1 MQNESFQLGICMA
14 GAVSAGA
21 YTAGVLDCL
30 MEALEE
36 WEQKRGQAGIPT
48 HRVTISV
55 VGGASAGG
63 MTGLLTAAAIQQ
75 PSKKIFYKSWVEMEA
90 DSMVGPML
98 DPSDIIASQ
107 SLSSLLNGSFVE
119 RLSHQAIE
127 AAQQPSHELPAY
139 IDPSLKLFATLTNLK
154 GYPYNI
160 SFTSALQKKEHSMLV
175 HNDFACFQLAGS
187 RLPNVNQQKR
197 EAPIYTDPGWIP
209 LNLAAGKN
217 TDILQQAI
225 MATGAFPLVLKPVQ
239 LKRTQRM
246 ILDNEWLHQNGL
258 LLDSPSED
266 HISLQVDGGL
276 MNNEPFEKVRELLQK
291 KNAGAAATS
300 DRNSFSSFTHTVL
313 MIDPFPDTPS
323 FQEKDSLQFT
333 GIAKQILFA
342 MLHQMKAKPLPIAD
356 MMNKEKA
363 GQFLIAPVR
372 YINNPEERIEGGKAI
387 ASGVAG
393 GFGGFLSKSFRA
405 HDYALGQYNCARFL
419 KNHFTV
425 PIKQLHQHP
434 LFSKGYAG
442 IDWKPFLSEN
452 KDSVQIIPV
461 FQLLKQ
467 APEWPVIHSQSIDAL
482 HPAIRRRSAAI
493 LSVISRHWFRKRI
506 LQLSGQLFVNRYMS
520 SSIIRHIKSELIAH
534 RLMQ

>member
-63 MTGLLTAAAIQQ
+63 MTGLLTAAAI
-75 PSKKIFYKSWVEMEA
+75 
-90 DSMVGPML
+90 
-98 DPSDIIASQ
+98 
-107 SLSSLLNGSFVE
+107 
-119 RLSHQAIE
+119 
-127 AAQQPSHELPAY
+127 QQPSHELPAY

-323 FQEKDSLQFT
+323 FQEKDSLHFT

-393 GFGGFLSKSFRA
+393 GFGGF
-405 HDYALGQYNCARFL
+405 
-419 KNHFTV
+419 
-425 PIKQLHQHP
+425 
-434 LFSKGYAG
+434 
-442 IDWKPFLSEN
+442 
-452 KDSVQIIPV
+452 QI
-461 FQLLKQ
+461 
-467 APEWPVIHSQSIDAL
+467 
-482 HPAIRRRSAAI
+482 
-493 LSVISRHWFRKRI
+493 
-506 LQLSGQLFVNRYMS
+506 G
-520 SSIIRHIKSELIAH
+520 
-534 RLMQ
+534 

>member
-1 MQNESFQLGICMA
+1 MQNEAFQLGLCMA

-30 MEALEE
+30 LEALEG
-36 WEQKRGQAGIPT
+36 WEQKRGQEGVPT

-75 PSKKIFYKSWVEMEA
+75 PSEKIFYKSWVEMEA
-90 DSMVGPML
+90 DSMAGTML

-119 RLSHQAIE
+119 RLSHWAIE
-127 AAQQPSHELPAY
+127 TALQPSPVLPAY

-160 SFTSALQKKEHSMLV
+160 SFTSALQKKAHRMMV

-187 RLPNVNQQKR
+187 RLPNMEQQER
-197 EAPIYTDPGWIP
+197 ETQLQADPGWIP
-209 LNLAAGKN
+209 LNLSAGKN

-239 LKRTQRM
+239 LKRANRM
-246 ILDNEWLHQNGL
+246 ILENDWLNQNGL
-258 LLDSPSED
+258 LLDTQSED
-266 HISLQVDGGL
+266 YFSLQVDGGL
-276 MNNEPFEKVRELLQK
+276 MNNEPFEKVRELLQE
-291 KNAGAAATS
+291 KNAGAATAPYR
-300 DRNSFSSFTHTVL
+300 DSFSSFTNTVL
-313 MIDPFPDTPS
+313 MIDPFPDTLS
-323 FQEKDSLQFT
+323 FQENDSLHFR

-342 MLHQMKAKPLPIAD
+342 ILHQMKAKPLPIAD

-372 YINNPEERIEGGKAI
+372 YAKNTEERIEGSKAI

-419 KNHFTV
+419 QNHFTV
-425 PIKQLHQHP
+425 PINRLHQHP

-442 IDWKPFLSEN
+442 IDVQPFLSEN

-461 FQLLKQ
+461 FQLPKK

-482 HPAIRRRSAAI
+482 HPAIRRRTAAI
-493 LSVISRHWFRKRI
+493 LSVMSRHWFRKRL
-506 LQLSGQLFVNRYMS
+506 LQLSGQFLINRYTAN
-520 SSIIRHIKSELIAH
+520 SIIRHLKSELTAH
-534 RLMQ
+534 SLLQ

>member
-1 MQNESFQLGICMA
+1 MQNEAFQLGICMA

-30 MEALEE
+30 LEALDG
-36 WEQKRGQAGIPT
+36 WEQKRGQTGVPT

-63 MTGLLTAAAIQQ
+63 MTGLLTAAAVQQ
-75 PSKKIFYKSWVEMEA
+75 PAEKIFYNSWVEMEA
-90 DSMVGPML
+90 DCMAGSML
-98 DPSDIIASQ
+98 DPTDIIASQ
-107 SLSSLLNGSFVE
+107 TLTSLLNGSFVE

-127 AAQQPSHELPAY
+127 AALKPSPVLPAY
-139 IDPSLKLFATLTNLK
+139 IDPSLKLFATLTNLM

-160 SFTSALQKKEHSMLV
+160 SFTSALQKNEHSMLV
-175 HNDFACFQLAGS
+175 HNDFACFQLVGS
-187 RLPNVNQQKR
+187 PLPTVKQQER
-197 EAPIYTDPGWIP
+197 EARMHADPGWIP
-209 LNLAAGKN
+209 LNLPAGMN
-217 TDILQQAI
+217 TVILQQAI

-239 LKRTQRM
+239 LKRAKKM
-246 ILDNEWLHQNGL
+246 ILENDWLNQNGL
-258 LLDSPSED
+258 LLDNHSTD

-291 KNAGAAATS
+291 KNAGSAAIP
-300 DRNSFSSFTHTVL
+300 DRDSFSSFTNTVL
-313 MIDPFPDTPS
+313 MIDPFPDTPL
-323 FQEKDSLQFT
+323 FQEKDSLHFT

-372 YINNPEERIEGGKAI
+372 YTKNPEERIEGSKAI

-419 KNHFTV
+419 QNHFTI

-442 IDWKPFLSEN
+442 IDLQPFLSEN

-461 FQLLKQ
+461 FQLPKQ
-467 APEWPVIHSQSIDAL
+467 APEWPVIHPQSIDAL
-482 HPAIRRRSAAI
+482 QPTIRKRSAAI

-506 LQLSGQLFVNRYMS
+506 LQLSGQVFVNRYMAN
-520 SSIIRHIKSELIAH
+520 SIIRHIKSEIVAQ